1 MSDKTIHGSFK
12 CNKQIVVMHV
22 CYLNPANQSG
32 YETRVIEETSLL
44 QRMGFRVIIVC
55 FIGTNHVYSQNHILK
70 FHRRLKQSTGA
81 KIYIL
86 PTNHYFDLRDSSLGT
101 KTITL
106 PLVALA
112 RLHNVNIMHGQ
123 ALYSTM
129 HALRARPH
137 TKAKVVFDVH
147 GASPEETEMS
157 GGNASRVKHL
167 QEWEK
172 AALNEVDLRV
182 FVSNRMQSFFK
193 AKYILPDYPSVVVP
207 CCVHNKR
214 FRMKEEDRL
223 SKRAQMGITDKFV
236 FLYLGTLSVWQW
248 PEAMFSLFAQFHREK
263 SDSLFYLLLPQAE
276 HDRAVSFLKR
286 HNLPPTSY
294 IIEEVPHTEVGS
306 VIGVADAGLL
316 LRKSHPVNYV
326 SSPTKFGEYLAA
338 GVPVIATEDIGDIS
352 DIIKKEKVGLI
363 ISVNDNGVSAA
374 DLKQIIDFGRNV
386 MQNRQMWAGGCANT
400 GLKNL
405 EWSLNGDLLRRGYEK
420 FVD

>member
-1 MSDKTIHGSFK
+1 MSNKTIHSSFE

-22 CYLNPANQSG
+22 CYLNPVNQSG

-44 QRMGFRVIIVC
+44 QSMGFRVLITC
-55 FIGTNHVYSQNHILK
+55 FIGTNHVYSKNHILK
-70 FHRRLKQSTGA
+70 FHRRLRQSTGA

-123 ALYSTM
+123 ALYSTI
-129 HALRARPH
+129 HILRAKKK

-157 GGNASRVKHL
+157 GGNAARVKRL

-172 AALNEVDLRV
+172 EVLNTADLRV
-182 FVSNRMQSFFK
+182 FVSSRMQSFFK
-193 AKYILPDYPSVVVP
+193 AKYELPDHPSVVIP
-207 CCVHNKR
+207 CCVHNHR
-214 FRMKEEDRL
+214 FRMKEKDRL

-248 PEAMFSLFAQFHREK
+248 PEAMFSLFAQFHQEK
-263 SDSLFYLLLPQAE
+263 PDSLFYLLLPQSE

-286 HNLPPTSY
+286 HKLPPTSY
-294 IIEEVPHTEVGS
+294 IIDEVPHTEVGS
-306 VIGVADAGLL
+306 VIGVADIGLL
-316 LRKSHPVNYV
+316 LRKAHPVNYV

-352 DIIKKEKVGLI
+352 DIIKSEKVGLI
-363 ISVNDNGVSAA
+363 VSVNDDGVTAA
-374 DLKQIIDFGRNV
+374 DLKQIIDFGRDV
-386 MQNRQMWAGGCANT
+386 MQNRQKWSDCCVDT
-400 GLKNL
+400 SLDLL
-405 EWSLNGDLLRRGYEK
+405 EWKIGGQLLKQGYK
-420 FVD
+420 RILC